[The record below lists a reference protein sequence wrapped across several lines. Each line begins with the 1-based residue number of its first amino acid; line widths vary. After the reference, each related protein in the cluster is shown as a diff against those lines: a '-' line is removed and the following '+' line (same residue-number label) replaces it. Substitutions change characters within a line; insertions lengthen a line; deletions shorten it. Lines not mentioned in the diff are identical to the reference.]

1 MYKNSDVF
9 GDDVG
14 GGGVN
19 GAGCTLLIKV
29 MIVERVHLIIFDEL
43 FYLITIGS
51 SCSNSNLL
59 IFSSLF
65 KLHTNKEVYCVLN
78 LKN

>member
-1 MYKNSDVF
+1 MSKNSNVF

-14 GGGVN
+14 GGNGV
-19 GAGCTLLIKV
+19 GCSLLIKV

-51 SCSNSNLL
+51 SCSNLL

-65 KLHTNKEVYCVLN
+65 KLHTNKKVYCVLN
-78 LKN
+78 